1 MFYFVNEI
9 EFKAKLPNNPE
20 NLRNCRPSSFCGKPQ
35 PRHVLNPNPNGLAIV
50 QGQRFVLFYQC
61 LPGCIATTMYE
72 NMKTVRNCD
81 ASVPG
86 TGENISIK
94 TDTGCIL
101 AAYKAKPTP
110 ISKTIYQER

>member
-1 MFYFVNEI
+1 VNEI